1 MPRRFSP
8 LRRLMPRALIF
19 TGACLAV
26 VAAFEVSRRTVR
38 ATLLNEAQITAQSRV
53 QTLESIL
60 AVQRAVAGTL
70 ADDGLARAAL
80 VSGDKDLA
88 EQVSRK
94 LEYLRAET
102 GSTIIYLID
111 TEGLTISASNWQEP
125 VSFVGG
131 NYAFREYFRKAVTEG
146 RALEYALGRNSGRPG
161 LYLSHDIRA
170 EGELVGIIVVKM
182 EFEVMEAGWARS
194 AAPSHVTDPTGQVV
208 LASDPSLRFSQPP
221 AAAGRLAVHE
231 AVAGAPG
238 WQLTLY
244 TSAAA
249 SWRAGIGGGLV
260 MSAVLALVFA
270 LGRRRRR
277 IIEARRAVKE
287 AALQYQR
294 DLEQA
299 VEDRTRLLKAEVEER
314 RNAEERLAHMQG
326 ELVQANKLATLGQVT
341 AGLAHEVNQPLATIR
356 LLADNGVALLDDDP
370 DETRAN
376 LRQIAGM
383 TERIDRIT
391 TQLRGFARKATGELK
406 AVPVREVIEASVLL
420 TASRRRARGA
430 QLVIRGDDPDLKV
443 RAEAVRL
450 EQVLVNLIQ
459 NAQEA
464 LHDTADPVIT
474 LTVTADATTVTFD
487 LRDNGPGIEPAM
499 VGQLFMPF
507 ATSKSEGLGL
517 GLVIARDIARDLGG
531 ELSLA
536 PPEPGQGAH
545 FILRLQRA

>member
-1 MPRRFSP
+1 MPRLPARTA
-8 LRRLMPRALIF
+8 RLIPRVLMLA
-19 TGACLAV
+19 GACLAV
-26 VAAFEVSRRTVR
+26 TAAFEVSRRTVR
-38 ATLLNEAQITAQSRV
+38 AALLNEAQIIAQSRV

-80 VSGDKDLA
+80 VSGDSGLA
-88 EQVSRK
+88 EEVSRK
-94 LEYLRAET
+94 LAYLRAET
-102 GSTIIYLID
+102 GSTIIYLVD
-111 TEGLTISASNWQEP
+111 TKGLTISASNWQEP
-125 VSFVGG
+125 DSFVGG
-131 NYAFREYFRKAVTEG
+131 NYAFREYFRKALTEG
-146 RALEYALGRNSGRPG
+146 VALEYALGRNSGRPG
-161 LYLSHDIRA
+161 LYLSHDIR
-170 EGELVGIIVVKM
+170 EGGRLLGVIVVKM
-182 EFEVMEAGWARS
+182 EFEAMETGWARS
-194 AAPSHVTDPTGQVV
+194 LAPSHVTDPTGQVV
-208 LASDPSLRFSQPP
+208 LASDPSLRFRRPP
-221 AAAGRLAVHE
+221 AAAGRLQVQE
-231 AVAGAPG
+231 PVSGAAG

-249 SWRAGIGGGLV
+249 SWRAGVAGGLV
-260 MSAVLALVFA
+260 MAAILAMVFA

-277 IIEARRAVKE
+277 IFEARRAVKE
-287 AALQYQR
+287 ATLQYQR

-314 RNAEERLAHMQG
+314 HHAEERLAHMQG

-356 LLADNGVALLDDDP
+356 LLADNGMALLDDDP
-370 DETRAN
+370 EETRTN

-406 AVPVREVIEASVLL
+406 AVPVPEVIEASVLL
-420 TASRRRARGA
+420 TASRRRVRGA
-430 QLVIRGDDPDLKV
+430 TLVIRGDDPDLKV

-464 LHDTADPVIT
+464 LHDTRDPVIT
-474 LTVTADATTVTFD
+474 LEVTADETTVTFD
-487 LRDNGPGIEPAM
+487 LRDNGPGIEPWM
-499 VGQLFMPF
+499 VPQLFMPF

-536 PPEPGQGAH
+536 PPIPGEGAH